1 MLDNESIAVCRC
13 MSLVQVF
20 TLKEQMEKER
30 SDFRRHIVE
39 TNQMHTKEIRRL
51 LKLVSQL
58 RAAVKAGMSTSHP
71 MHATTAASDGV
82 LLHNG

>member
-1 MLDNESIAVCRC
+1 MPI
-13 MSLVQVF
+13 SLIQVF

-39 TNQMHTKEIRRL
+39 TNQMHTEEIRRL

-58 RAAVKAGMSTSHP
+58 RSAVKAGTSTSRP
-71 MHATTAASDGV
+71 MQAATAASEAA
-82 LLHNG
+82 LHNG